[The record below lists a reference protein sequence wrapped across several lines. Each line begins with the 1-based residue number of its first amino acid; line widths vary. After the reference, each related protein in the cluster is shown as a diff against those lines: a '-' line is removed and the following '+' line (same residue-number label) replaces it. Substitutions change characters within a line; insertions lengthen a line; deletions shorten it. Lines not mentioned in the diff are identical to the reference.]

1 MGARDIVEQI
11 RSLTRFFRSQGSLLD
26 RDLATRSEAALV
38 TSIAQQISSLR
49 SLDVAGAASI
59 NDAISSST
67 MSLPLKAQL
76 AAAATRRALVAQTVT
91 THRRTCQTLH
101 NPCAFFTEGDWQCF
115 EDATIGVGRKV
126 MIMADRMHRLGL
138 TTPSEM
144 TTKHLT
150 AMIAATH
157 SPDASPASLHSLV
170 QEVKSA
176 FRGQVTTLPHESI
189 SPTIHPPC
197 LLW

>member
-1 MGARDIVEQI
+1 MLQHDGVYVDTCAAPRMCVCMCSPSVSSSSPILASTTTCVGMETIDVVEQI
-11 RSLTRFFRSQGSLLD
+11 SSLTRFFTSQVSLLD

-59 NDAISSST
+59 NYAISSST

-76 AAAATRRALVAQTVT
+76 AAAATRRAFVAQTVT
-91 THRRTCQTLH
+91 PHRRTCQTLQT
-101 NPCAFFTEGDWQCF
+101 PCAFFTEGDWQCF

-144 TTKHLT
+144 TTKHF
-150 AMIAATH
+150 
-157 SPDASPASLHSLV
+157 DC
-170 QEVKSA
+170 QE
-176 FRGQVTTLPHESI
+176 GQEG
-189 SPTIHPPC
+189 
-197 LLW
+197 